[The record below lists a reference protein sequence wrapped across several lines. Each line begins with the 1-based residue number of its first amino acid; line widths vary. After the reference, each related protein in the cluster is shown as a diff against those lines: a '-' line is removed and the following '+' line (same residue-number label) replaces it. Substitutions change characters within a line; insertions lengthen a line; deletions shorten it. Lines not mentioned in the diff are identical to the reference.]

1 MKSLITRLGERA
13 GTGVRGRLVGRQNRE
28 RGSAIIEF
36 IFLGI
41 LLLIPLVFIM
51 LTAFDVQS
59 SAYAAS
65 AASRA
70 GSRAYV
76 LAGSNGESATGAMNT
91 AVNLALDD
99 QGVRSDALAPQVS
112 CSAPGCL
119 QPGSSVTITVVVNVP
134 LPLPDF
140 MKSWTN
146 KSAVTVRSSHTTPY
160 GDYRAAG

>member
-1 MKSLITRLGERA
+1 VKSLITRLGERA
-13 GTGVRGRLVGRQNRE
+13 VTGVRGRLVGRQNRE
-28 RGSAIIEF
+28 RGSAIFEF

-65 AASRA
+65 AASWA

-76 LAGSNGESATGAMNT
+76 LAGSNGESATGAMST

>member
-1 MKSLITRLGERA
+1 MTSRIGRIGRMERV
-13 GTGVRGRLVGRQNRE
+13 GGRQ

-76 LAGSNGESATGAMNT
+76 LAGSNGQSATAAMNT
-91 AVNLALDD
+91 AVDLALDD
-99 QGVRSDALAPQVS
+99 QGVRSHALPPQVS

-119 QPGSSVTITVVVNVP
+119 QPGSSVTVTVVVNVP

-140 MKSWTN
+140 MKRWTN

>member
-1 MKSLITRLGERA
+1 MKSLIAR
-13 GTGVRGRLVGRQNRE
+13 RE

-51 LTAFDVQS
+51 LTAFHVQS

-76 LAGSNGESATGAMNT
+76 LAGSNGRSATAAMNT
-91 AVNLALDD
+91 AVDLALDD
-99 QGVRSDALAPQVS
+99 QGVRAHALPPQIS

-119 QPGSSVTITVVVNVP
+119 QPGSSVTVTVIVNVP

-140 MKSWTN
+140 MRSWTS
-146 KSAVTVRSSHTTPY
+146 KSAVAVRSSQTTPY
-160 GDYRAAG
+160 GDYRAPG

>member
-1 MKSLITRLGERA
+1 MTFLMQRA
-13 GTGVRGRLVGRQNRE
+13 RRRRRVADRE

-36 IFLGI
+36 IFLGV

-51 LTAFDVQS
+51 LTAFDVQR

-76 LAGSNGESATGAMNT
+76 LAGSNGESAPAAMTT
-91 AVNLALDD
+91 AVDLALDD
-99 QGVRSDALAPQVS
+99 QGVREHALTPGVS
-112 CSAPGCL
+112 CSGGCL
-119 QPGSSVTITVVVNVP
+119 QPGSSVTVTVVVNVP

-140 MKSWTN
+140 MKNWINT
-146 KSAVTVRSSHTTPY
+146 SAVTVQRSHTTRY

>member
-1 MKSLITRLGERA
+1 MTSLIDRMRRSERLGA
-13 GTGVRGRLVGRQNRE
+13 PD

-36 IFLGI
+36 IFLGV

-51 LTAFDVQS
+51 LTAFHVQS

-76 LAGSNGESATGAMNT
+76 LAGSNGDSAPAAMTT
-91 AVNLALDD
+91 AVDLALDD
-99 QGVRSDALAPQVS
+99 QGVRANALAPQVS
-112 CSAPGCL
+112 CSGGCL
-119 QPGSSVTITVVVNVP
+119 QPGSSVTVTVVVNVP

-140 MKSWTN
+140 MKNWTN